1 LITVNHLEGHLLSPF
16 AQPKNSKKQNIQNS
30 KKIINSTLSKVT
42 FPSFGLVV
50 SGGNTQLILV
60 KEIGKYKILAETQDD
75 ALGEALD
82 KGARMLGLGYP
93 GGAILE
99 HMAEKGG
106 AKVYQLPIP
115 MSGKEKEHYFS
126 YSGLKTAMYR
136 LIQEQTAKN
145 PIRKPSA
152 SNGAGELTK
161 QQIYDLAASY
171 QNVAF
176 EHITRVTSSIIS
188 HYPSTISYLLVGGG
202 VAANSE
208 LRKRIRKMCRK
219 FNIIPLFPYSKKLC
233 TDNAAMIGVAAY
245 FKTQRKEF
253 SEVITKLER
262 IPRYKI

>member
-1 LITVNHLEGHLLSPF
+1 M
-16 AQPKNSKKQNIQNS
+16 
-30 KKIINSTLSKVT
+30 
-42 FPSFGLVV
+42 
-50 SGGNTQLILV
+50 
-60 KEIGKYKILAETQDD
+60 
-75 ALGEALD
+75 D

-176 EHITRVTSSIIS
+176 EHITRVTASIIS
-188 HYPSTISYLLVGGG
+188 HYPSTICHIPYTYL
-202 VAANSE
+202 SE
-208 LRKRIRKMCRK
+208 VVLPQTLNFENVSEKCAESLI
-219 FNIIPLFPYSKKLC
+219 LFPYSLIQKNSAP
-233 TDNAAMIGVAAY
+233 TM
-245 FKTQRKEF
+245 QQ
-253 SEVITKLER
+253 
-262 IPRYKI
+262 